1 MRALITG
8 GAGFIGSHLAER
20 LLAEGEEVWVLD
32 DLSTGALRNV
42 AHLAADPRFH
52 FVEGS
57 VLDRAVVEE
66 LIEQVDVVFHLA
78 AAVGVRRIMEQPR
91 RSIEINLRGTEHVL
105 AAAAPA
111 RRRVLIA
118 STSEVYG
125 KNNWAPLREED
136 DSILGSTRITRWL
149 YAVTKAADECL
160 ALAYARECALPSVV
174 LRLFNTI
181 GPRQTGQYGMVVP
194 RFVEQALDGAPITVY
209 GDGNQTR
216 CFTYVGDVVTAMRM
230 LASHPAAA
238 GEIFNVGQQ
247 REVRIEALAYLVR
260 DLANS
265 DSPVIRVPYEQAYG
279 SGFEDMLRRVPDTS
293 KLQRLTGFTPQ
304 VPLEEALGQII
315 ASTRQERLQSGT
327 SPTR

>member
-1 MRALITG
+1 MKALITG
-8 GAGFIGSHLAER
+8 GAGFIGSHLGER

-42 AHLAADPRFH
+42 AHLADDPRFH

-57 VLDRAVVEE
+57 VLDGTVVEE
-66 LIEQVDVVFHLA
+66 LVGQVDVVFHLA

-91 RSIEINLRGTEHVL
+91 RSIEINLRGTEQVL
-105 AAAAPA
+105 AAAAPT

-136 DSILGSTRITRWL
+136 DSILGSTHITRWL
-149 YAVTKAADECL
+149 YAITKAADECL
-160 ALAYARECALPSVV
+160 ALAYARECGLPTVV

-194 RFVEQALDGAPITVY
+194 RFVEQALDGTPITVY

-216 CFTYVGDVVTAMRM
+216 CFTYVGDVVTAMRV
-230 LASHPAAA
+230 LATHPTAT

-260 DLANS
+260 DLAGS
-265 DSPVIRVPYEQAYG
+265 ESPVIRVPYACSYG
-279 SGFEDMLRRVPDTS
+279 TGFEDMLRRVPDTG
-293 KLQRLTGFTPQ
+293 KLQRLTGFTAQ
-304 VPLEEALGQII
+304 VPLEEALVQII
-315 ASTRQERLQSGT
+315 ASMRHERVQRRT
-327 SPTR
+327 SPSR